1 MVAPRVSMKDGV
13 HILRRFVRKT
23 KRSRRIHFLPICHTM
38 KKSSLLYCFYFVL
51 YVIAIGS
58 AHDEEQTFALIGVS
72 GTLQDGF
79 ELRNRLDYSACAEE
93 TRASCDDDD
102 ETTIPAKFVG
112 KALVR
117 GYKAYL
123 DIKPK
128 GWRE

>member
-1 MVAPRVSMKDGV
+1 MKN
-13 HILRRFVRKT
+13 HILVC
-23 KRSRRIHFLPICHTM
+23 IHLA
-38 KKSSLLYCFYFVL
+38 LALV
-51 YVIAIGS
+51 VGGAV
-58 AHDEEQTFALIGVS
+58 ADEVTFALIGVS

-79 ELRNRLDYSACAEE
+79 ELRDRLDYHPPCADSEP
-93 TRASCDDDD
+93 SCDD
-102 ETTIPAKFVG
+102 TIPAKFVG